1 MPRKPS
7 SEAPSSPKKKVPKAL
22 VKPKKS
28 LHPKYE
34 DMIIKAISHFHTR
47 GGSSVSAI
55 TKYILSNY
63 EVPKEH
69 LKTQLR
75 LGLKRAIEKNLLQ
88 KIKASYKIS
97 DGAKGKMNKDTK
109 LKEKKENNDKDKEIV
124 KSKIS
129 KVPKSIP
136 SKKKMPAGAAP
147 VKKPGRKADPSTP
160 KKDVTKVKK
169 GPKSNI
175 KKKSQVS
182 KRKPKIPASK
192 AKAAPPSRQGTR
204 TRSKI

>member
-1 MPRKPS
+1 MPLHLQ
-7 SEAPSSPKKKVPKAL
+7 KKVSKAL

-34 DMIIKAISHFHTR
+34 DMILKAISHFHTR

-55 TKYILSNY
+55 SKYIISNY
-63 EVPKEH
+63 DVPKEH

-97 DGAKGKMNKDTK
+97 DGAKVKLNKDLK
-109 LKEKKENNDKDKEIV
+109 LKDKKDNNDKKENV

-129 KVPKSIP
+129 KVPKP
-136 SKKKMPAGAAP
+136 TPAKKKIASGVATP
-147 VKKPGRKADPSTP
+147 KKPGRKPSSDPA
-160 KKDVTKVKK
+160 KKDVSKVKR

-175 KKKSQVS
+175 KKKSQLSKKKPNKPVS
-182 KRKPKIPASK
+182 KANSKP
-192 AKAAPPSRQGTR
+192 APSTSRQGTR